1 MISTPDVGAP
11 TGARGLLKAPRFIVP
26 AMLFALH
33 IALISEPGSAFV
45 RTWMLVHFGLFLLW
59 QPFFSTRRAVAPL
72 GALLLLVIVALT
84 LFFVAGW
91 MIVAW
96 VLILL
101 GILGGRVFMAPP
113 AARDRFYLVAFAYLL
128 AALLLWAVPNL
139 L

>member
-1 MISTPDVGAP
+1 MISTPDVGSP
-11 TGARGLLKAPRFIVP
+11 TGASRLLSTRRWIVP
-26 AMLFALH
+26 AMLLALH
-33 IALISEPGSAFV
+33 GALISEPGSAFV

-84 LFFVAGW
+84 LYFVAGW

-101 GILGGRVFMAPP
+101 GILGGRVFMTQP
-113 AARDRFYLVAFAYLL
+113 AARDRFYIVS
-128 AALLLWAVPNL
+128 
-139 L
+139 